1 MKIRYKS
8 LNHIKKDI
16 KMYNDMGYKYIGNG
30 LGYFKNS
37 RSLTNNNY
45 AGDRYINFMKK
56 YSHKSRRRQSKI
68 NITNENL

>member
-1 MKIRYKS
+1 
-8 LNHIKKDI
+8 
-16 KMYNDMGYKYIGNG
+16 MGYKYIGNG